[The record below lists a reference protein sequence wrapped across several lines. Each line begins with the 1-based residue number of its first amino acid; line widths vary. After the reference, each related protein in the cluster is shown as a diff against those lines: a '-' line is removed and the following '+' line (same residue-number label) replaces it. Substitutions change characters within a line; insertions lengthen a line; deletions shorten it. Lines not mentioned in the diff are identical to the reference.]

1 MSRTVISLLPWAS
14 HPSPGSHPRK
24 RGPCSALRRSLLRPP
39 TAPREQRF
47 IDEVVVD
54 AYTSEER
61 AMSWYYY
68 LEEKLVF
75 PFKARCVVVRSLSP
89 LKKGEEVEVIV
100 MAKEDDC
107 MREIFVL
114 IEFAG
119 RKLGVP
125 LSQLEVLAAK
135 GETRDAVDDWRY
147 WVAMGYEF

>member
-1 MSRTVISLLPWAS
+1 MPKPKPNRA
-14 HPSPGSHPRK
+14 RE
-24 RGPCSALRRSLLRPP
+24 RRIIV
-39 TAPREQRF
+39 E
-47 IDEVVVD
+47 IVVD
-54 AYTSEER
+54 AYNETER

-75 PFKARCVVVRSLSP
+75 PFKARCVAVRSVSP
-89 LKKGEEVEVIV
+89 LKKGEEVEAIA

-107 MREIFVL
+107 MREMFVL
-114 IEFAG
+114 IRFAG

-135 GETRDAVDDWRY
+135 GETREAVEDWRY

>member
-1 MSRTVISLLPWAS
+1 VGVAAVSGVAS
-14 HPSPGSHPRK
+14 PK
-24 RGPCSALRRSLLRPP
+24 GPLLRPP

-47 IDEVVVD
+47 TDEVVVD

-75 PFKARCVVVRSLSP
+75 PFKARCVAVRSLSP
-89 LKKGEEVEVIV
+89 LKNGEQVEVTE

-107 MREIFVL
+107 MREMFML
-114 IEFAG
+114 IRFAE

-125 LSQLEVLAAK
+125 LSQLEVSEVK
-135 GETRDAVDDWRY
+135 SETREAVDDWRY